1 MERVLAENETVRE
14 FVRSDSVTC
23 SDNLAALL
31 QVIKSNYTLT
41 NMITRLSYCVLF
53 FSPSQENDLDKRTCV
68 AVETLLSLRNQNRSP
83 DHWTPLSPASSTDSG
98 CAVSSEHEETVFEA
112 EERREEKPITQS
124 QDDQVITS

>member
-53 FSPSQENDLDKRTCV
+53 FFPLAGERFGQAHLRGRGNATESSQPKQIARSLDAAISGFVYRFR
-68 AVETLLSLRNQNRSP
+68 LRRVVGTRGNSVRS
-83 DHWTPLSPASSTDSG
+83 
-98 CAVSSEHEETVFEA
+98 
-112 EERREEKPITQS
+112 
-124 QDDQVITS
+124 